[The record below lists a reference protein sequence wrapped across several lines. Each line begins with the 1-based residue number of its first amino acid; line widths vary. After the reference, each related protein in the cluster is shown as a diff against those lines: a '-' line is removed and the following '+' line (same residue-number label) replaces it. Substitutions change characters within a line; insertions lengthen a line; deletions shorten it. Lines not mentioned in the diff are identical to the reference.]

1 MNKFLCEAFWLPL
14 VGEDSRPGLELYI
27 CVYVVLLMGAA
38 FLQVAF
44 AISTFLEII
53 NVFKENKEK
62 TALLSKLNCGLFF
75 FPLRL
80 SVTFQEW
87 KTITQMW
94 LDFSLKSSDN

>member
-1 MNKFLCEAFWLPL
+1 MRHFGKLPL
-14 VGEDSRPGLELYI
+14 VGEDRPGLELYI
-27 CVYVVLLMGAA
+27 YVYMWRCWMGAA

-62 TALLSKLNCGLFF
+62 KNSSALKIELWSFF

-87 KTITQMW
+87 KTVTQMGW
-94 LDFSLKSSDN
+94 TFSLKSSDN